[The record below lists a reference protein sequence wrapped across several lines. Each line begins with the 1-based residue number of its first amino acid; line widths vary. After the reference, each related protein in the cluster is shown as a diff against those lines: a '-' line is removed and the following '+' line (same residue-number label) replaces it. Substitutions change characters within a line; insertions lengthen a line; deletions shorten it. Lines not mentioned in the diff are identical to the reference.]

1 MKNIKEKVKNLMLNP
16 AMQIKIIASFFIFM
30 LFIKSYVDT
39 SFILSLI
46 DEVIL
51 TYFIINFIFLFVNKN
66 KVGKQLKKR
75 LTDVVISAL
84 PYVIGRLISI
94 VIIIIIKV
102 L

>member
-1 MKNIKEKVKNLMLNP
+1 MKEKVKNLMLNP
-16 AMQIKIIASFFIFM
+16 AMQMKIIASFFIFM

-51 TYFIINFIFLFVNKN
+51 MYFIINFVFLFVNKN
-66 KVGKQLKKR
+66 KVGKELKKK
-75 LTDVVISAL
+75 LTEVVILAL
-84 PYVIGRLISI
+84 PFVIGRLISI
-94 VIIIIIKV
+94 VIITILKV

>member
-1 MKNIKEKVKNLMLNP
+1 MKEKVKNLMLNP
-16 AMQIKIIASFFIFM
+16 AKQIKIIASFFIVM
-30 LFIKSYVDT
+30 LFIKPYVDT

-51 TYFIINFIFLFVNKN
+51 MYFIINFVFLFVNKN
-66 KVGKQLKKR
+66 KVGKELKKK
-75 LTDVVISAL
+75 LTEVVVLAL

-94 VIIIIIKV
+94 VIITIIKV

>member
-1 MKNIKEKVKNLMLNP
+1 MKEKVKNLMLNP
-16 AMQIKIIASFFIFM
+16 AMQIKIIASFFVFM

-66 KVGKQLKKR
+66 KLGKQLKKIDR
-75 LTDVVISAL
+75 SCYFGITICNWTFNLNSNN
-84 PYVIGRLISI
+84 YYYKSF
-94 VIIIIIKV
+94 II
-102 L
+102 

>member
-1 MKNIKEKVKNLMLNP
+1 MKEKVKNLMLNP
-16 AMQIKIIASFFIFM
+16 AKQMKIISSFFIFM

-51 TYFIINFIFLFVNKN
+51 MYFIINFVFLFVNKN
-66 KVGKQLKKR
+66 KVGKELKKR
-75 LTDVVISAL
+75 LTDIVILAL
-84 PYVIGRLISI
+84 PFVIGRLISI
-94 VIIIIIKV
+94 VIITILKV